1 MTGLRFRETMT
12 GRIALRALDALD
24 GYERVDGFATAMY
37 LTIDIPDVAAF
48 IEGDSHEADVRAEVV
63 IPVLGGR
70 FVTENGKFVCFE
82 SGQGP
87 NGTPVQQMLYTADM
101 INDDRQFTM
110 SARKVLEP
118 RGGRIWRVWGDTTR
132 LRVTLV
138 DVTPDADEMRPRRA
152 AGVISITLWEFVR
165 QMTTMRGY
173 GEGGW
178 STRWCAVGTYVA
190 FFVKGLGRIY
200 LKRKLSRY
208 E

>member
-12 GRIALRALDALD
+12 GRIALRALDPVD

-48 IEGDSHEADVRAEVV
+48 IAGNSRKSDMRADVV

-70 FVTENGKFVCFE
+70 FVTANGRFVCFE
-82 SGQGP
+82 AGQGP
-87 NGTPVQQMLYTADM
+87 NGTPVQQMLYTADL

-110 SARKVLEP
+110 TARKVLEP

-132 LRVTLV
+132 LRVTLI

-152 AGVISITLWEFVR
+152 AGVISITLWEFFR
-165 QMTTMRGY
+165 QMMTMRGY
-173 GEGGW
+173 GDGGW
-178 STRWCAVGTYVA
+178 FTRWRAVGAYVA
-190 FFVKGLGRIY
+190 FFVRGLWRIY
-200 LKRKLSRY
+200 VRKELS
-208 E
+208 